1 MATAVQFASSKS
13 QRHCHWLACCWPLG
27 SVAGYGSAS
36 GMAGD
41 DHHCRHHSRGDHR
54 GSGEALMANP
64 QKAKGDRA
72 ELESAELLTSLLGVP
87 VRRKLGAGRIDD
99 TGDLDGVPG
108 HVVQIAN
115 WADTAAAARVK
126 PAEAEQQRINAQVDH
141 AATLVRFRGG
151 TWRVV
156 LTLEQWARY
165 VRCTAS

>member
-1 MATAVQFASSKS
+1 VT
-13 QRHCHWLACCWPLG
+13 
-27 SVAGYGSAS
+27 
-36 GMAGD
+36 
-41 DHHCRHHSRGDHR
+41 
-54 GSGEALMANP
+54 NP

-72 ELESAELLTSLLGVP
+72 ELEAAAILTDLLGVP
-87 VRRKLGAGRIDD
+87 VRRKLGAGRFDD

-108 HVVQIAN
+108 HVVQVAS

-126 PAEAEQQRINAQVDH
+126 PKEAEQQRINAQATH

-165 VRCTAS
+165 IKP

>member
-1 MATAVQFASSKS
+1 MT
-13 QRHCHWLACCWPLG
+13 
-27 SVAGYGSAS
+27 
-36 GMAGD
+36 
-41 DHHCRHHSRGDHR
+41 
-54 GSGEALMANP
+54 NP

-72 ELESAELLTSLLGVP
+72 ELEAAAILTDLLGVP
-87 VRRKLGAGRIDD
+87 VRRKLGAGRADD

-108 HVVQIAN
+108 HVVQVAS

-126 PAEAEQQRINAQVDH
+126 PKKAEQQRINAQADH

-165 VRCTAS
+165 IKP